1 MHKNELRRVVEALVL
16 DEHNGWSWS
25 DTAQLVEHAIGGLDA
40 DKGHGRKLCRA
51 QRGRTVRLQPGW

>member
-1 MHKNELRRVVEALVL
+1 MVEALVL
-16 DEHNGWSWS
+16 NEHNGWGWS

-51 QRGRTVRLQPGW
+51 QRGRTVRLLPVVATY